1 MGRVLAESELQ
12 GQSQML
18 EGFFQ
23 HTITPLAFLDRAF
36 NFVRVNRAFAQAAG
50 HPPDYFTGRNYFVLL
65 PGDSDRAIFEHV
77 VRTGEP
83 YFEQA
88 RPFTDPDRPEHPVS
102 YWDWQLTPL
111 LDAAG
116 RVQSLVLNCADVTQ
130 RQKAYSELEHRAQQ
144 LQKLARELSETEDRE
159 RQRLA
164 EILHDDLQQT
174 LAAAKFHRR
183 PAEEEG
189 PGRTRRSRLSPTEI
203 DHMLRDAIDKSRSLS
218 HELSP
223 ALLHC
228 GDFTETLEWLADK
241 VQAQHGLTVRV
252 QTHGGLGATSDAIKA
267 FLYRAT
273 QELLFNVIKHAQ
285 TGEAAIR
292 VRRLGRCI
300 SLSVSDEGRGFD
312 PQNLKETNGFGL
324 LSLRERAE
332 VLGGHMRI
340 KSTAGKGSTF
350 QITVPDDPETEAVR
364 KARRKLPAFPA
375 SCVLNDPNR
384 PWAPP

>member
-1 MGRVLAESELQ
+1 M
-12 GQSQML
+12 
-18 EGFFQ
+18 
-23 HTITPLAFLDRAF
+23 
-36 NFVRVNRAFAQAAG
+36 
-50 HPPDYFTGRNYFVLL
+50 
-65 PGDSDRAIFEHV
+65 
-77 VRTGEP
+77 RTGKP

-88 RPFTDPDRPEHPVS
+88 RPLTDPDRPEHPVS

-111 LDAAG
+111 LDGAG
-116 RVQSLVLNCADVTQ
+116 RVQSLVLNCDDVTQ

-174 LAAAKFHRR
+174 LAAAKFHLGLLRR
-183 PAEEEG
+183 GARQDPSQRA
-189 PGRTRRSRLSPTEI
+189 LATEI
-203 DHMLRDAIDKSRSLS
+203 EHMLKDAIDKSRSLS

-223 ALLHC
+223 ALLRC
-228 GDFTETLEWLADK
+228 GDFTETLEWLANK
-241 VQAQHGLTVRV
+241 VWVQHRLTVRV

-332 VLGGHMRI
+332 VLGGHMKI

-350 QITVPDDPETEAVR
+350 QITVPDDPDEDAGG
-364 KARRKLPAFPA
+364 
-375 SCVLNDPNR
+375 
-384 PWAPP
+384 